1 MQAAKAAATLTNSE
15 LNGRPLTVHHYTAE
29 QAPILDKQQQSEKK
43 QDKQDDKKK
52 PVSACVLFLSQLHT
66 VISSC
71 GLLASDTEFSARVV

>member
-29 QAPILDKQQQSEKK
+29 QAPILEKQQQSDKK

-52 PVSACVLFLSQLHT
+52 PVSSSVLCANNYT
-66 VISSC
+66 VIAAW
-71 GLLASDTEFSARVV
+71 GLLASDKTCIS